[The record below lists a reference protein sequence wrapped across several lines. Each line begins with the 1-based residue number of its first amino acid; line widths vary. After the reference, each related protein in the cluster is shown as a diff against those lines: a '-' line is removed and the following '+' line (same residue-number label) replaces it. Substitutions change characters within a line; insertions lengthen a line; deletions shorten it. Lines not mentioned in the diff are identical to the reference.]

1 MGRTA
6 VIGSTAARIIREMPQ
21 QIGARAIRAIA
32 IGAINAALLT
42 AACGGGAG
50 GTTPPSTS
58 PPPPVAASGSCAIP
72 IAPAALSL
80 RPAPLP
86 KPASTDDRRTRRGR
100 VLEQLWKHQAAL
112 GGRRSAPASFSPASS
127 AEDIGQVAVVRD
139 EGDLVL
145 QANTFDLRATAV
157 AFARNGIGG
166 YDIRRS
172 TRAFQSAVGEKIPL
186 GDDDSAQLTLP
197 FTFPFYAGRYSEAF
211 VNSDGNVTFVTEEH
225 ASSDRNVARF
235 LTGPPRIAPVFDDL
249 DPSQAGGVFRRTD
262 GDALLL
268 TWCDVPEFDK
278 PANRVNVQL
287 RLAADGSI
295 DFLYGAV
302 VAPSSAVVG
311 VSPGETGIFSA
322 VNVSTVSTSATVAGG
337 SGAIGE
343 RFSSTQD
350 LDFVGLAQKFYATHG
365 DDFDQ
370 LVLFT
375 NTKTTEQGTFAFEFT
390 VANEVSGI
398 GVDIYDSSRD
408 FGSRGRLRSV
418 VDMDI
423 LQRFPDD
430 PQQRFLGENNTLSL
444 MGQECGHRWLAFL
457 EFRDGAV
464 NSKAL
469 LGRDEAHWSFFF
481 DSDASH
487 MEGNDIEDLGNGVFR
502 TVGAVSRYSALD
514 QYAMGLRAASDV
526 PPMFLVTQVTSSQN
540 AEDAPRIGV
549 EIRGTRKDVRIAD
562 IIAASGTRRPDA
574 ASAPKVFRQ
583 AFIYLVS
590 QTRESSADLA
600 KLERIRGSW
609 ETFFSDSTERRGTMI
624 SRLR

>member
-1 MGRTA
+1 
-6 VIGSTAARIIREMPQ
+6 
-21 QIGARAIRAIA
+21 
-32 IGAINAALLT
+32 
-42 AACGGGAG
+42 
-50 GTTPPSTS
+50 
-58 PPPPVAASGSCAIP
+58 
-72 IAPAALSL
+72 
-80 RPAPLP
+80 
-86 KPASTDDRRTRRGR
+86 
-100 VLEQLWKHQAAL
+100 
-112 GGRRSAPASFSPASS
+112 
-127 AEDIGQVAVVRD
+127 
-139 EGDLVL
+139 
-145 QANTFDLRATAV
+145 
-157 AFARNGIGG
+157 
-166 YDIRRS
+166 
-172 TRAFQSAVGEKIPL
+172 
-186 GDDDSAQLTLP
+186 
-197 FTFPFYAGRYSEAF
+197 
-211 VNSDGNVTFVTEEH
+211 
-225 ASSDRNVARF
+225 
-235 LTGPPRIAPVFDDL
+235 
-249 DPSQAGGVFRRTD
+249 
-262 GDALLL
+262 
-268 TWCDVPEFDK
+268 
-278 PANRVNVQL
+278 
-287 RLAADGSI
+287 
-295 DFLYGAV
+295 
-302 VAPSSAVVG
+302 
-311 VSPGETGIFSA
+311 
-322 VNVSTVSTSATVAGG
+322 
-337 SGAIGE
+337 
-343 RFSSTQD
+343 
-350 LDFVGLAQKFYATHG
+350 
-365 DDFDQ
+365 
-370 LVLFT
+370 
-375 NTKTTEQGTFAFEFT
+375 
-390 VANEVSGI
+390 
-398 GVDIYDSSRD
+398 
-408 FGSRGRLRSV
+408 
-418 VDMDI
+418 MDI

>member
-1 MGRTA
+1 M
-6 VIGSTAARIIREMPQ
+6 
-21 QIGARAIRAIA
+21 
-32 IGAINAALLT
+32 
-42 AACGGGAG
+42 
-50 GTTPPSTS
+50 
-58 PPPPVAASGSCAIP
+58 
-72 IAPAALSL
+72 
-80 RPAPLP
+80 
-86 KPASTDDRRTRRGR
+86 
-100 VLEQLWKHQAAL
+100 
-112 GGRRSAPASFSPASS
+112 
-127 AEDIGQVAVVRD
+127 
-139 EGDLVL
+139 
-145 QANTFDLRATAV
+145 
-157 AFARNGIGG
+157 
-166 YDIRRS
+166 
-172 TRAFQSAVGEKIPL
+172 
-186 GDDDSAQLTLP
+186 
-197 FTFPFYAGRYSEAF
+197 
-211 VNSDGNVTFVTEEH
+211 
-225 ASSDRNVARF
+225 
-235 LTGPPRIAPVFDDL
+235 
-249 DPSQAGGVFRRTD
+249 
-262 GDALLL
+262 
-268 TWCDVPEFDK
+268 
-278 PANRVNVQL
+278 
-287 RLAADGSI
+287 
-295 DFLYGAV
+295 
-302 VAPSSAVVG
+302 
-311 VSPGETGIFSA
+311 
-322 VNVSTVSTSATVAGG
+322 
-337 SGAIGE
+337 
-343 RFSSTQD
+343 
-350 LDFVGLAQKFYATHG
+350 GLAQKFYATHG